1 MNIEAI
7 RKSLPFAR
15 AYNWEINIPSYN
27 EEWFP
32 AHTLSETAFN
42 FKNDEVDYGVKTFQ
56 FPSGASN
63 KKQLS
68 VSMYEVDKSSVEI
81 WLKDWSDQLCDDKA
95 GVALL
100 TAGARK
106 ANLFR
111 YDIKQNFAPGYP
123 KALQVI
129 PDGEV
134 SYQYSSTKNELVSVE
149 LTLIIV
155 GSRPPFF

>member
-15 AYNWEINIPSYN
+15 AYNWEINIPSYD
-27 EEWFP
+27 EGKWFP
-32 AHTLSETAFN
+32 AHTLGETAFN

-56 FPSGASN
+56 FPSGASS

-68 VSMYEVDKSSVEI
+68 VSMYEVDKSSVET
-81 WLKDWSDQLCDDKA
+81 WLKDWSDELCDDKA

-100 TAGARK
+100 GQGARD
-106 ANLFR
+106 ANLYR
-111 YDIKQNFAPGYP
+111 YDIKQNPAPGYP
-123 KALQVI
+123 KVLQVV

-149 LTLIIV
+149 LTLIVV
-155 GSRPPFF
+155 GSM